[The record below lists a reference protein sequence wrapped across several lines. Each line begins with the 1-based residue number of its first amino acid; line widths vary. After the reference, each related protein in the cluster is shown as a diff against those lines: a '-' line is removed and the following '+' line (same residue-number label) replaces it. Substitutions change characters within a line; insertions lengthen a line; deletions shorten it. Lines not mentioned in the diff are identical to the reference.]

1 MELRFCSIYV
11 KLLILTGS
19 DLIISFNKPGDKII
33 SVEKVLSAGSLY
45 IYKPIR
51 MNMNK
56 LTTAGRIFFAL
67 PFAVFGI
74 NHFLMMD
81 YYMGMLTSF
90 IPQAGFVMILTGILL
105 IGASLSILTKRLVRL
120 STIMLALLLFIFIV
134 TIHIPHLLNGVD
146 TTATLIALL
155 KDISLMGG
163 SLMIAGIYSEPDAT
177 KK

>member
-1 MELRFCSIYV
+1 M
-11 KLLILTGS
+11 K
-19 DLIISFNKPGDKII
+19 KI
-33 SVEKVLSAGSLY
+33 
-45 IYKPIR
+45 
-51 MNMNK
+51 
-56 LTTAGRIFFAL
+56 TTIGRILFAL

-90 IPQAGFVMILTGILL
+90 IPKTGFIMILTGIML
-105 IGASLSILTKRLVRL
+105 IAASISIITKKFVKL
-120 STIMLALLLFIFIV
+120 STILLAILLFLFIV
-134 TIHIPHLLNGVD
+134 TIHIPHLIHGTD

-163 SLMIAGIYSEPDAT
+163 SLMIAGMYSEEEEPG